1 MKYSLGG
8 VMMAG
13 LLTTAAAQA
22 ADEWQFGLGAGV
34 ATERSPYVGVGTETD
49 LLPLLSIEKGNFS
62 FQGNEL
68 GYQLLSSELASLT
81 LLGSYRG
88 AGYEASDSR
97 QLAGMEDRDG
107 AFELGA
113 RAEMYTDLGTLS
125 LTALGDA
132 SSTHDGYEVSLGWE
146 THYQLSA
153 QWMLSPGVQLSY
165 QSKDLSNYYFGVR
178 NSEATAERAAYT
190 ADSGAILSLGVDAM
204 YLIDE
209 QQSLML
215 GVGVDTFSNEIKDS
229 SIVERSNS
237 PHASLAYFYRF

>member
-1 MKYSLGG
+1 MNYVLGG
-8 VMMAG
+8 AMVAG
-13 LLTTAAAQA
+13 LLVTTAAQA
-22 ADEWQFGLGAGV
+22 SDEWQFALGAGV
-34 ATERSPYVGVGTETD
+34 STERSPYVGVGTDTS
-49 LLPLLSIEKGNFS
+49 LFPLLSIEKGNFS

-68 GYQLLSSELASLT
+68 GYQVLGSELASLT

-113 RAEMYTDLGTLS
+113 RAEVYTDLGTLS
-125 LTALGDA
+125 LTALSDA

-146 THYQLSA
+146 TRYQLSA

-190 ADSGAILSLGVDAM
+190 ADSSAILSLGVDAM

-215 GVGVDTFSNEIKDS
+215 GVGVDTFSNAIKDS
-229 SIVERSNS
+229 SIIERSNR
-237 PHASLAYFYRF
+237 PHASLAYIYRF